1 MESIL
6 SLFMYPVPSYI
17 VVALIAIGF
26 IMGVSFNLIQG
37 FKKTDEIYITHAKR
51 FAEVGHKVTESMVR
65 ELDNRMVDKS
75 ATQVRQLTERVKILE
90 KEKADL
96 SAQYH
101 ELRNA
106 PEKIEEG
113 NYGEDEEDGSGD
125 GKSSYTALSVDE
137 EKKGS
142 RVSNFK

>member
-6 SLFMYPVPSYI
+6 SLFMYPVSSYI

-37 FKKTDEIYITHAKR
+37 FKKTDEVYVLHAKR
-51 FAEVGHKVTESMVR
+51 LQEVGHKVTERMVK

-96 SAQYH
+96 TAQYL
-101 ELRNA
+101 ELKSA
-106 PEKIEEG
+106 PEEIHEG
-113 NYGEDEEDGSGD
+113 NYGEEEEGGSGD
-125 GKSSYTALSVDE
+125 GKSSYTAPSADE